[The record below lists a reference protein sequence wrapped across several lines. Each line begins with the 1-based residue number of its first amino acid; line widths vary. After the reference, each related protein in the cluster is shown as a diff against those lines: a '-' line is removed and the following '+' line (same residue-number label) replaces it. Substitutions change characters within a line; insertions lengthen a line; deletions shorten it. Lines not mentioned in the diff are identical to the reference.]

1 MQYDGGEP
9 SDPQRGFVH
18 QALIYHS
25 DQGFIDVSLPFVR
38 EGIEAE
44 EPTLV
49 AVQRRNVDNLRE
61 AFGGADGV
69 TLLSVEQWYETSA
82 RTRDKFA
89 RWASAH
95 LTAGDHKNRRR
106 IDRVRLIGEPPWA
119 VGNDAQV
126 RDWAR
131 HESVLNV
138 AFDGLPVTFICPY
151 DARELPE
158 GIVEHAQATHP
169 EIVDESGTASSAT
182 YQDPRE
188 FCRRLDSEV
197 RAPDGT
203 TVSELT
209 FALVDLPAVR
219 RVVES
224 AALGAGLPAA
234 RVGEMVIAVNEIA
247 TNAVIHGRPPANL
260 RVWKPEGELVFEVSD
275 AGEGLWDVL
284 AGQLRPAAPSHGGRG
299 LWLTRLL
306 SDAVEVRNGD
316 GCTVSIHATAPTLS
330 QV

>member
-1 MQYDGGEP
+1 MQYDGGEL

-18 QALIYHS
+18 QALIYDS
-25 DQGFIDVSLPFVR
+25 DQAFIDVSLPFVR

-44 EPTLV
+44 EPILV
-49 AVQRRNVDNLRE
+49 AVHRRNVDNLRE

-82 RTRDKFA
+82 RSRDKFA

-95 LTAGDHKNRRR
+95 LTNGGHKDRRR
-106 IDRVRLIGEPPWA
+106 IDRVRLIGEPPWE

-131 HESVLNV
+131 HESVLNI

-151 DARELPE
+151 DANELPE
-158 GIVEHAQATHP
+158 GIIEHAQATHP
-169 EIVDESGTASSAT
+169 EIVDESGTASSAS
-182 YQDPRE
+182 YEDPRD

-209 FALVDLPAVR
+209 FALGDLPAVR

-224 AALGAGLPAA
+224 TAVGAGLPAA
-234 RVGEMVIAVNEIA
+234 RVGEMVLAVNEIA
-247 TNAVIHGRPPANL
+247 TNAVIHGRPPAKL

-275 AGEGLWDVL
+275 AGQGIKDVL
-284 AGQLRPAAPSHGGRG
+284 AGQLRPTARRRGGRG

-330 QV
+330 RV